1 MIRSQTIWISMAGK
15 SAWDTLF
22 EIVYFRPFLDCLKDF
37 STLESKFSRVFVTAR
52 DKWFHKGL
60 QNTQK
65 TQPLKGHRSNV
76 YGIILPRVKIWESEK
91 WTHHIIQ
98 LKGACFTVID
108 HADSRHANPTHGWQ
122 NRGSHR
128 YERRLYMKQYNGVL
142 KHQETQ
148 AHIFLYLVNKV
159 KLHYKM
165 VPHRKIPTQQFGGKR

>member
-1 MIRSQTIWISMAGK
+1 MSNHYVEALHLSSHMCIS
-15 SAWDTLF
+15 
-22 EIVYFRPFLDCLKDF
+22 
-37 STLESKFSRVFVTAR
+37 
-52 DKWFHKGL
+52 
-60 QNTQK
+60 
-65 TQPLKGHRSNV
+65 SNV
-76 YGIILPRVKIWESEK
+76 TGEK
-91 WTHHIIQ
+91 NMQYIVQIQ
-98 LKGACFTVID
+98 LNKTYQLTSMLLTVQRGYLDYRVAHGSEHD